1 MTAKKPDRFV
11 AVYCQHC
18 GFIDTHVSV
27 IAIET
32 IKALANTDDAV
43 VDCKQCGS
51 KITVNFTNDT
61 MKVNKKGQYELK
73 DTTQW

>member
-1 MTAKKPDRFV
+1 MMKKEARFV

-18 GFIDTHVSV
+18 GFIDNKVST

-32 IKALANTDDAV
+32 IRQLAHTEDAI

-61 MKVNKKGQYELK
+61 MKVNKKGNYVLK